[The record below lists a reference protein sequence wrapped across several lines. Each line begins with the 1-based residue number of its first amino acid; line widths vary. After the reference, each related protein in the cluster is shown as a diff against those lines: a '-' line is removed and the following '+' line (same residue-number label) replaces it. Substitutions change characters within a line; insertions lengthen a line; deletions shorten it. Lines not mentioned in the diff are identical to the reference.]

1 MVTGTCRLHPRSWG
15 TQGRRGKRFE
25 RRLEA
30 SPTKRKGELLCSTSD
45 CASDDS
51 NSGGHISNPRHKKIS
66 ERDARRSR
74 ALRLEAQAKK
84 VAKMMQ
90 EIDDARDKAVAKEA
104 QRRERAMDRIH
115 NDIGIHKSNIDS
127 VMNHAR
133 FRELPQSLVEC
144 VQVFCILSRRFVF
157 TIRVYFFTFH
167 DPTLLFL
174 RFGYTHRAVWSLAMA
189 RTSRGGG
196 LGPTTAQTRAQTSVG
211 TSVE

>member
-1 MVTGTCRLHPRSWG
+1 MVRSACRLHPQSWG
-15 TQGRRGKRFE
+15 TQGSRGKRCE

-30 SPTKRKGELLCSTSD
+30 SSTKRKGELLCSTSD
-45 CASDDS
+45 SNDDS
-51 NSGGHISNPRHKKIS
+51 NSGGRISNSRHNKKS
-66 ERDARRSR
+66 TRSARLSR
-74 ALRLEAQAKK
+74 APRLEAQAKK

-90 EIDDARDKAVAKEA
+90 EIDDARDIADAKEA

-133 FRELPQSLVEC
+133 FRELPQSIVEC
-144 VQVFCILSRRFVF
+144 IQVFCILSRRFVF

-167 DPTLLFL
+167 DSTLLFL

-189 RTSRGGG
+189 RTSRGGARPHNSTNSSPDICG
-196 LGPTTAQTRAQTSVG
+196 NIR
-211 TSVE
+211 